1 MNIYRKFKFIE
12 YIFLH
17 SKRLRRMYA
26 PLTQESEVV
35 GSLSSRT
42 AKRLHKNLS
51 QKTKKTNKKD
61 WRNASLGGWGEEG
74 LFSFSKMS
82 FYYMT

>member
-12 YIFLH
+12 YVFLH

-42 AKRLHKNLS
+42 AKRLHKNPS
-51 QKTKKTNKKD
+51 QKTKKNKQKKTGEMQV
-61 WRNASLGGWGEEG
+61 WEGGVRRDY
-74 LFSFSKMS
+74 FPFQKCP
-82 FYYMT
+82 FII